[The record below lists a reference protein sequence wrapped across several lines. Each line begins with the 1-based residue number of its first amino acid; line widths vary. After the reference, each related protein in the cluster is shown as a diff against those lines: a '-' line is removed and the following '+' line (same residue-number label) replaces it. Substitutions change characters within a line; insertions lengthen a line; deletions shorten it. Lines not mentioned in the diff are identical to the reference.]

1 MGLGHSPRIVTDGLV
16 LCLDA
21 ANARSYPGTG
31 TTWTDLSANGYSG
44 TLTNGPTFSSDN
56 GGAFTFDGTNDHVLL
71 PSNLISGNGPL
82 SLSFVF
88 SVGSSS
94 YNADK
99 KIFSYGHAANIGELL
114 SFTFE
119 GNGIRWRHN
128 GGNITYGANQISAN
142 TIKFVTMVL
151 DSNATTTDDLK
162 CYIDAVEYAGSRT
175 AGSDQTINI
184 TSGTERYIGR
194 FLYSNTY
201 WSGKVFMFQYYNR
214 ALTSEEVRQNFE
226 ATKGRYE

>member
-1 MGLGHSPRIVTDGLV
+1 MGLSHSPSIVTDGLV

-21 ANARSYPGTG
+21 ANKRSYPGTG
-31 TTWTDLSANGYSG
+31 TTWADLVGGNDGA
-44 TLTNGPTFSSDN
+44 LTHSPTFSSDN
-56 GGAFTFDGTNDHVLL
+56 GGAFTFDGTDDHILL

-94 YNADK
+94 YNSDK
-99 KIFSYGHAANIGELL
+99 KMFSYGHTHNGEMFA
-114 SFTFE
+114 FTFE
-119 GNGIRWRHN
+119 GNGIRWRHF

-184 TSGTERYIGR
+184 TFGAERYIGR
-194 FLYSNTY
+194 YSNTY

-214 ALTSEEVRQNFE
+214 ALSADEIRQNYN
-226 ATKGRYE
+226 ATKGRYL